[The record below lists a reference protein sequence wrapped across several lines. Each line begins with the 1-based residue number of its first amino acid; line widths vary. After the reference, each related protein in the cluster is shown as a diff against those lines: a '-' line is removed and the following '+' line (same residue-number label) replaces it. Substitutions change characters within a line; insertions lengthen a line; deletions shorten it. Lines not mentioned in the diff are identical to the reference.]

1 MANEMT
7 KFVQSV
13 NYYIM
18 FEVLERSWSDLL
30 NKLMEAKDLEQI
42 LEAHDDSLV
51 KILTR
56 LHLDGHETS
65 QDLAKQLRC
74 IFDLILN
81 FGSIVQR
88 LIPCVEGELQTRK
101 SFEQQEQQQQKTGTY
116 NKKTEQVS
124 RSTPLT
130 IGSGFAL
137 FQDAEVRRF
146 HTIFKPQLKTIKNDL
161 LIVKKAFRVRDLQR
175 CETESSVNS
184 FV

>member
-1 MANEMT
+1 MT

-18 FEVLERSWSDLL
+18 FEVLECSWSDLL

-88 LIPCVEGELQTRK
+88 LIPCVEGELQARK
-101 SFEQQEQQQQKTGTY
+101 PYEQQQTQKKGTV
-116 NKKTEQVS
+116 N
-124 RSTPLT
+124 
-130 IGSGFAL
+130 
-137 FQDAEVRRF
+137 
-146 HTIFKPQLKTIKNDL
+146 KTIEPVSHNTRRIIFCIHL
-161 LIVKKAFRVRDLQR
+161 VFFCRML
-175 CETESSVNS
+175 S
-184 FV
+184 FDDSILSLNLN